1 LAKSTISLFT
11 VNKNIIVVF
20 VSLWMLVSVTEMYG
34 TETRL
39 NRLIEPLRP
48 YVEEVIGQLD
58 GIPVERKQIL
68 DQIGRDIAGR
78 LQSETG
84 SAWLIYI
91 CTHNSRRSHMAQLW
105 AQTAACYY
113 ELDQVNT
120 FSGGTKATACNIRTV
135 SALRRAGFSIVT
147 AEDGDNPVF
156 LIQFSDERPPM
167 KAYSKIYN
175 QGDNPKDDFI
185 ALMCCSEADMSCP
198 IVDGAS
204 SRYAIHYVDPK
215 ERDDTDEEVLA
226 YDSRC
231 REIAREM
238 FYLMSQV
245 SKRMILAN
253 SFVF

>member
-1 LAKSTISLFT
+1 MGRTIRMF
-11 VNKNIIVVF
+11 F
-20 VSLWMLVSVTEMYG
+20 VSFWMLMSATGLQGKEPD
-34 TETRL
+34 L
-39 NRLIEPLRP
+39 SRLIEPLRP
-48 YVEEVIGQLD
+48 YVAEVISQLD
-58 GIPVERKQIL
+58 GISMERRQIL
-68 DQIGRDIAGR
+68 DQIGKDIAGR
-78 LQSETG
+78 IQSEKG

-120 FSGGTKATACNIRTV
+120 FSGGAEATACNIRTV

-147 AEDGDNPVF
+147 AEDGENPVF
-156 LIQFSDERPPM
+156 LIQYSDELPPM

-175 QGDNPKDDFI
+175 QGHNPKDDFI

-215 ERDDTDEEVLA
+215 ECDDTDEEVEA

-245 SKRMILAN
+245 SRRIP
-253 SFVF
+253 

>member
-1 LAKSTISLFT
+1 MKVFFALIGMLLTALSLQGNDPDT
-11 VNKNIIVVF
+11 K
-20 VSLWMLVSVTEMYG
+20 
-34 TETRL
+34 
-39 NRLIEPLRP
+39 RLIEPLRP
-48 YVEEVIGQLD
+48 YVAEVISQLE
-58 GIPVERKQIL
+58 GIPSDRREIL
-68 DQIGRDIAGR
+68 DQIGGDIADR
-78 LQSETG
+78 LQSEKG

-113 ELDQVNT
+113 KLDQVNT
-120 FSGGTKATACNIRTV
+120 FSGGTQATACNIRTV

-147 AEDGDNPVF
+147 AEDGENPVF
-156 LIQFSDERPPM
+156 LIQYSDELPPM

-175 QGDNPKDDFI
+175 QGQNPKDDFI

-198 IVDGAS
+198 IVEGAS

-215 ERDDTDEEVLA
+215 EDDDTDEEVFA

-245 SKRMILAN
+245 SRRI
-253 SFVF
+253 S